1 MNLTTMLILAVDI
14 ELAYVRSAA
23 SHGLTPSLAP
33 LITSYFIHRTLYSL
47 YL

>member
-1 MNLTTMLILAVDI
+1 MNLITMLILAVDV
-14 ELAYVRSAA
+14 ELAYVRGAA

-33 LITSYFIHRTLYSL
+33 QITSYFIHCTLYSL

>member
-1 MNLTTMLILAVDI
+1 MNLITMLILAVDE
-14 ELAYVRSAA
+14 ELAYVRGAA

-33 LITSYFIHRTLYSL
+33 QITSYFIHRTLYSL